1 MRIKLV
7 FIFIIFFSGISV
19 PQVPGHWITRTPMP
33 TPRQEIP
40 HALINGKIYVPGGI
54 VNNSG
59 IPTNSVEVYDPSTD
73 SWSEISPMPEAL
85 HHHTAVELNGK
96 LYIIGGYN
104 AQLFSSQTDKVQE
117 YDPQTGIW
125 TEKQSLPYPIASHT
139 SAALDGMIY
148 LFGGRNG
155 NTLLNNS
162 LVYDPQTNNWNV
174 LTNMPYLSEH
184 LACAVLD
191 TFVCV
196 FAGRNF
202 TQNFKKF
209 FIYYPMQDEWIEMP
223 DMPTARSGL
232 AAATLNGRVYVFGGE
247 IPGVYEE
254 NEEFNFITNQWR
266 QVRSMPTP
274 RHGIGAVTVGDTIYI
289 IGGARVQGFDQS
301 NVNEGYVNSFITSTE
316 YESSVPDKFNLS
328 QNYPN
333 PFNPTTKI
341 KFTILSAGTYRN
353 TPVKLIIYDV
363 LGNEIATLVNEE
375 KPPGVY
381 EVIFNVKD
389 LINQF
394 PTSGIYFYQLR
405 TSFKIQTKKMI
416 LLK

>member
-1 MRIKLV
+1 MKVKLV
-7 FIFIIFFSGISV
+7 FIFIIIISGLSV
-19 PQVPGHWITRTPMP
+19 PQEPGHWITRAPMP

-40 HALINGKIYVPGGI
+40 HVVINGKIYVPGGI
-54 VNNSG
+54 INNAG

-73 SWSEISPMPEAL
+73 SWSDISPMPEAL

-139 SAALDGMIY
+139 SVALDGKIY
-148 LFGGRNG
+148 LFGGRSSNI
-155 NTLLNNS
+155 LLNNS
-162 LVYDPQTNNWNV
+162 LVYDPQTNNWNA

-184 LACAVLD
+184 LACAVID

-202 TQNFKKF
+202 TQNLKKF
-209 FIYYPMQDEWIEMP
+209 FIYYPMLDEWIEMP

-232 AAATLNGRVYVFGGE
+232 TAATLNGWVYVFGGE

-266 QVRSMPTP
+266 QVEPMPTP
-274 RHGIGAVTVGDTIYI
+274 RHGIGAATVGDTIYI

-301 NVNEGYVNSFITSTE
+301 RVNEGYVNSFITSTE
-316 YESSVPDKFNLS
+316 HESAVPDKFKLY

-353 TPVKLIIYDV
+353 TPVKLLIYDV
-363 LGNEIATLVNEE
+363 LGNEIAALVNEE
-375 KPPGVY
+375 KPPGTY
-381 EVIFNVKD
+381 EVIFDVKD

-405 TSFKIQTKKMI
+405 TSFLIQTKKMI

>member
-1 MRIKLV
+1 MKVKLV
-7 FIFIIFFSGISV
+7 FIFIIIISSLSV
-19 PQVPGHWITRTPMP
+19 PQELGHWITRAPMP
-33 TPRQEIP
+33 TPRQEMP
-40 HALINGKIYVPGGI
+40 HAVINGKIYVPGGI

-59 IPTNSVEVYDPSTD
+59 IPTNSVEVYEPSTD
-73 SWSEISPMPEAL
+73 TWSEISPMPEAL

-125 TEKQSLPYPIASHT
+125 TEKQSLPYPIAAHT
-139 SAALDGMIY
+139 SVALDGKIY

-162 LVYDPQTNNWNV
+162 LVYDPQTNNWNA

-196 FAGRNF
+196 IAGRNS

-209 FIYYPMQDEWIEMP
+209 FIYYPMPDEWIEMP

-266 QVRSMPTP
+266 QVKPMPTP
-274 RHGIGAVTVGDTIYI
+274 RHGIGAATVGDTIYI
-289 IGGARVQGFDQS
+289 IGGARVQGLDQS
-301 NVNEGYVNSFITSTE
+301 SVNEGYVNSFITSTE
-316 YESSVPDKFNLS
+316 YESAVPDKFKLY

-341 KFTILSAGTYRN
+341 KFTILSAGAHRN
-353 TPVKLIIYDV
+353 TLVKLIIYDV
-363 LGNEIATLVNEE
+363 LGNEITTLVNEE

-381 EVIFNVKD
+381 EVIINVKD
-389 LINQF
+389 LINQI

-405 TSFKIQTKKMI
+405 SSFLIQTKKMI